1 MRKPSVVLGAVC
13 LTAGAVLAQGVGV
26 LPLPAGATAGGW
38 FFNLTGQP
46 ITGLVVEFD
55 QPVSLVGVVEVG
67 GQLENLGGSEGTA
80 FQFAGSLLPN
90 GWVELRWE
98 PAAAQVALFQW
109 LADGRPVGLPY
120 FTTLPAFLK
129 VMVQGLVALRERDP
143 EGFLNL
149 LEAFF
154 AANPQLQQILA
165 EAGIPPAMMIA
176 SLSAAPP
183 EGILNLLTTLV
194 EGFGITTLEEFQA
207 ALDLTPILEALGL
220 AG

>member
-1 MRKPSVVLGAVC
+1 
-13 LTAGAVLAQGVGV
+13 
-26 LPLPAGATAGGW
+26 
-38 FFNLTGQP
+38 
-46 ITGLVVEFD
+46 LVVEFD

-67 GQLENLGGSEGTA
+67 GKLENLGGSEGMA
-80 FQFAGSLLPN
+80 FQFAGNLLPS

-98 PAAAQVALFQW
+98 PATAQVALFQW
-109 LADGRPVGLPY
+109 LSDGQPVGLPY

-143 EGFLNL
+143 EWFLDL

-154 AANPQLQQILA
+154 AANPELQEILA